1 MYGDN
6 YKTKITIMMD
16 IIRLTNMG
24 AFMPRHIEY
33 WIVAIKNR
41 SQFKLPDGS
50 THAHNL
56 GYL

>member
-1 MYGDN
+1 
-6 YKTKITIMMD
+6 MMD
-16 IIRLTNMG
+16 IIRLTNMQ

-50 THAHNL
+50 FHTL
-56 GYL
+56 KMGYL